1 VIPAGGFFQI
11 APELLGAAE
20 EEEEDVAARRPFDS
34 AQGKLRAN
42 RMRL

>member
-11 APELLGAAE
+11 APELLGAA

-42 RMRL
+42 RMRI